1 MTKFKRTW
9 TKLAVIAAMAA
20 GITCPLDARH
30 FLWSVK
36 GEQGSA
42 YIMGSI
48 HLLKKDYFPLPA
60 AIRNAFAECG
70 ALAVEADISADK
82 MAGAALM
89 QMQLGMYA
97 EDDSLKNHVS
107 TKTWQLAE
115 RKLSELG
122 MDIKGFS
129 RFKPWMLALTIV
141 SMEMMRMG
149 FDPRWGVDRYF
160 LEIAPEE
167 MEILELEGLK
177 SQMELFN
184 GFSEAMSERFLFFNI
199 QESENARKQ
208 VEDMVAAWFTGDID
222 AMESLLTRS
231 IQDHPELTD
240 LYDKIV
246 YQRNRSMT
254 ERILELLSAEQK
266 LFVVVGA
273 AHLVGDKGIISRLR
287 GRGYL
292 VQQL

>member
-1 MTKFKRTW
+1 MTMLKMTW
-9 TKLAVIAAMAA
+9 TKLSLIAVIMA
-20 GITCPLDARH
+20 GITSFMEARH
-30 FLWSVK
+30 FLWSVT
-36 GEQGSA
+36 GTEGSG

-48 HLLKKDYFPLPA
+48 HLLKKEYFPLPD

-82 MAGAALM
+82 VAEAALI
-89 QMQLGMYA
+89 QMQKGMYD

-107 TKTWQLAE
+107 TETWQLAE

-122 MDIKGFS
+122 MDIKGFA

-160 LEIAPEE
+160 LETAPDD
-167 MEILELEGLK
+167 MEILELEGLE

-184 GFSEAMSERFLFFNI
+184 GFSDAMSERFLFFNI

-208 VEDMVAAWFTGDID
+208 VEDMVSAWFTGDID

-231 IQDHPELTD
+231 IQEHPELTG
-240 LYDKIV
+240 LYEVIV
-246 YQRNRSMT
+246 YQRNQSMT
-254 ERILELLSAEQK
+254 ERILELFSPQRK

-273 AHLVGDKGIISRLR
+273 AHLVGEKGIIARLR
-287 GRGYL
+287 GQGYR
-292 VQQL
+292 VRQL